1 MNQVTE
7 ADTIEKLQCELTA
20 TEKCR
25 VAAESH
31 ALELGKTCASL
42 ENKIREMNKEL
53 EKQVKA
59 NDVLREAYKLEQDNA
74 ASNTRKAM
82 VALETLEGICGYLR
96 SVIGKEGAK

>member
-1 MNQVTE
+1 
-7 ADTIEKLQCELTA
+7 
-20 TEKCR
+20 
-25 VAAESH
+25 
-31 ALELGKTCASL
+31 
-42 ENKIREMNKEL
+42 MNKEL

-59 NDVLREAYKLEQDNA
+59 NDVLREAYKREQDNA